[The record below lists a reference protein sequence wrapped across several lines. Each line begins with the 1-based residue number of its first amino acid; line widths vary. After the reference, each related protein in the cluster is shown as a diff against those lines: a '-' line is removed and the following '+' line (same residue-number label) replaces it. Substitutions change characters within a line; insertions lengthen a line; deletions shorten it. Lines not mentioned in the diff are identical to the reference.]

1 MLTKPSLH
9 NPFILMCLVYLL
21 VLFTRQT
28 RDPRKRTSCRV
39 ENNYCIFVNDATEEN
54 FKICLFYIPTEF
66 GDMALRAPFS
76 LANQRARVRM
86 PLVSHI
92 EHTSRIRRLCTFPL
106 SSQLYISLEAESAM
120 TFENC
125 SKKPHSVTKC
135 QILFSGTC
143 VLFRTT
149 TGPKANKSNEAHTG
163 MKGN

>member
-54 FKICLFYIPTEF
+54 FDLSLLYTYWVRWYGPWCTFQ
-66 GDMALRAPFS
+66 FS
-76 LANQRARVRM
+76 QRARVRM
-86 PLVSHI
+86 PLVYHI